1 MTCVLYSNPEYW
13 YDKEENC
20 VHIIYQE
27 DCVFI
32 VDIQDHIDILNSG
45 KRFLVREDRGY
56 PYYTVNGKQVT
67 LLEFIYRFNYLTSE
81 YIFINGNFDDFRRS
95 NVQIFHEYHKT
106 IQNKYEII
114 QYISGHYNNYGI
126 DAFIMKN
133 PVWIVNDD
141 GKEILQMFCEKTTL
155 TKLCKQSYQKILD
168 YEKMHDEKITWF
180 LCANGYIAGKIKN
193 KQLYIHQVITGCFGN
208 GRGTSNVS
216 VDHIDRDPLNNMME
230 NLRIATR
237 EEQEQNS
244 KGIAPKTKR
253 ARQTKARPLPDG
265 ITQGM
270 LKKYV
275 VYYYNIVDKS
285 KNKARDFFSVEGH
298 PNLQKRWESTK
309 SNKVSI
315 MEKLHQANQ
324 KVEELDSLCVHS

>member
-1 MTCVLYSNPEYW
+1 MSASITYHHNDALNC
-13 YDKEENC
+13 EEVQFNDT
-20 VHIIYQE
+20 HTYLL
-27 DCVFI
+27 
-32 VDIQDHIDILNSG
+32 DIDNMYKILNFSRNFTLREG
-45 KRFLVREDRGY
+45 DTYPCFTTTNNRRVSILEFLYNFTENNACYVFKNNDVYDLRKHNITINH
-56 PYYTVNGKQVT
+56 PYHDEMSNRYTVKQ
-67 LLEFIYRFNYLTSE
+67 FIE
-81 YIFINGNFDDFRRS
+81 
-95 NVQIFHEYHKT
+95 
-106 IQNKYEII
+106 
-114 QYISGHYNNYGI
+114 GHYQTRGKSAN
-126 DAFIMKN
+126 IMKN
-133 PVWIVNDD
+133 PIWVVEEN
-141 GKEILQMFCEKTTL
+141 GKELLIMFCETATL
-155 TKLCKQSYQKILD
+155 IKLCRQSYEKILD
-168 YEKMHDEKITWF
+168 YEKENSVKITWF
-180 LCANGYIAGKIKN
+180 KHTNGYIN
-193 KQLYIHQVITGCFGN
+193 SSQRLYIHQVITGCFGN

-285 KNKARDFFSVEGH
+285 KNKAREFFSVEGH

-315 MEKLHQANQ
+315 MEKLRQANQ
-324 KVEELDSLCVHS
+324 KVDELDKL